1 MKRDERERE
10 RKRESRRM
18 LHGSAGL
25 YIKTHQGLCIISSKS
40 QGFPRDAPLASTSD
54 CLTNCA
60 PPPSLLHSSGNTVC
74 VWLLPHCI
82 CCCAML
88 LHNNHIIYIS
98 RNKRKFDFSPEASG
112 CGWVCEDRQ
121 TKTECSSSCVYT
133 QHRIWTFYCR
143 ETSQPNKTKG
153 PATSIYIWRQHA
165 ATCITVASYKTLPIW
180 NLVSFQ
186 ILYERKSRAQLYM
199 CSTQSSIDIQHWK
212 VFRRHAGEISC
223 FKF

>member
-1 MKRDERERE
+1 
-10 RKRESRRM
+10 
-18 LHGSAGL
+18 L